1 MATNKVLVN
10 PELEARLD
18 RCLEECLDIFRD
30 NIPTDLTSLGGIMS
44 VRHDITETEA
54 AELLQRALAV
64 RQQQ

>member
-1 MATNKVLVN
+1 MATDKILID

-18 RCLEECLDIFRD
+18 RCLEECLDIFRGNTPND
-30 NIPTDLTSLGGIMS
+30 TASLAGIMAI
-44 VRHDITETEA
+44 RHDITETEA

>member
-1 MATNKVLVN
+1 MAANNILVD

-30 NIPTDLTSLGGIMS
+30 NIPTDLTSLAGIMAI
-44 VRHDITETEA
+44 RHDITETEA